1 MDFFEYR
8 NGELYCEEMRV
19 GDICEAVGTP
29 VYVYSHRTLVDHY
42 RKLDAAFSEVE
53 HLICFSVKSNSN
65 LAVIRTLVKE
75 GAGTDIVSG
84 GELFRVL
91 KVGVD
96 PQKIVF
102 AGVGKSTEEIEYA
115 LNSDILMFNVESI
128 NEAYAIN
135 EVAGRLGKKAMI
147 AFRVNPDVEA
157 DTHHHITT
165 GKKENKFGI
174 DINIAVDI
182 FKEANELPNLDV
194 CGVHAHIGS
203 QILSSG
209 PYVKSLKKLALLID
223 ELRENDI
230 KIQNLN
236 IGGGLGV
243 IYLDEE
249 PQFASDFAAAI
260 LPMVKATN
268 CRLLL
273 EPGRFITGNS
283 GILLTKVLY
292 VKRAAVKNFV
302 IVDAA
307 MNDLVRPALY
317 DAYHRIKPVK
327 ITSDEEELVDVVG
340 PVCESSDFFAQ
351 RRKILKVQQGEYL
364 SLFTAGA
371 YGFAMASNYNSR
383 RRAAEVLVKDDQY
396 FIVRERENYEDLI
409 EGESIPEFLF

>member
-8 NGELYCEEMRV
+8 DGELYCEEV
-19 GDICEAVGTP
+19 KVADICEAVGTP
-29 VYVYSHRTLVDHY
+29 VYLYSHRTLVDHY
-42 RKLDAAFSEVE
+42 RKLDTAFAEIE

-65 LAVIRTLVKE
+65 LAVIRTLIKE

-84 GELFRVL
+84 GELFRSL
-91 KVGVD
+91 KAGVD
-96 PQKIVF
+96 PKKVVF
-102 AGVGKSTEEIEYA
+102 AGIGKSKEEIEYA

-174 DINIAVDI
+174 DINIAVEI
-182 FKEANELPNLDV
+182 FRKANELPNLDV

-203 QILSSG
+203 QILSSE
-209 PYVKSLKKLALLID
+209 PYVKSLGKLVPLID
-223 ELRENDI
+223 ELRQNDI
-230 KIQNLN
+230 NIQNLN

-243 IYLDEE
+243 VYLDEK

-283 GILLTKVLY
+283 GIMLTKVLY
-292 VKRAAVKNFV
+292 VKRTAAKNFV

-317 DAYHRIKPVK
+317 EAYHRIKPIK
-327 ITSDEEELVDVVG
+327 ITSDEEEVVDVVG
-340 PVCESSDFFAQ
+340 PICESSDFFAQ
-351 RRKILKVQQGEYL
+351 ERKVLKVQQRDYL

-371 YGFAMASNYNSR
+371 YGFTMSSNYNSR
-383 RRAAEVLVKDDQY
+383 PKAAEVLVKDDQY
-396 FIVRERENYEDLI
+396 FIVRERETYQDLVK
-409 EGESIPEFLF
+409 GESIPKFLF

>member
-8 NGELYCEEMRV
+8 NGKLYCEEV
-19 GDICEAVGTP
+19 KVANICEAVGTP

-42 RKLDAAFSEVE
+42 RKLDTAFAEIA

-65 LAVIRTLVKE
+65 IAVIRTLVKE

-84 GELFRVL
+84 GELFRAL
-91 KVGVD
+91 KAGVD
-96 PQKIVF
+96 PQKVVY
-102 AGVGKSTEEIEYA
+102 AGVGKSMAEIEYA
-115 LNSDILMFNVESI
+115 LNSNILMFNVESI
-128 NEAYAIN
+128 PEVYAIN
-135 EVAGRLGKKAMI
+135 EVARCLGKIAKI

-174 DINIAVDI
+174 DINFAVEI
-182 FKEANELPNLDV
+182 FKEANGLPNLDV
-194 CGVHAHIGS
+194 CGVHVHIGS
-203 QILSSG
+203 QIVSSE
-209 PYVKSLKKLALLID
+209 PYVKSLEKLVPLID
-223 ELRENDI
+223 ELRKNNI
-230 KIQNLN
+230 NIQNLN

-249 PQFASDFAAAI
+249 PQFANDFAAAI

-268 CRLLL
+268 CRLML

-292 VKRAAVKNFV
+292 IKRTATKNFV

-317 DAYHRIKPVK
+317 EAYHRIKPVK

-340 PVCESSDFFAQ
+340 PVCESSDFFAKD
-351 RRKILKVQQGEYL
+351 RNVLKVQQGDYL

-383 RRAAEVLVKDDQY
+383 PRAAEVLVKDDQY
-396 FIVRERENYEDLI
+396 FIVRERETYKDLI
-409 EGESIPEFLF
+409 KGESIPTFLF

>member
-1 MDFFEYR
+1 MDFFEYKS
-8 NGELYCEEMRV
+8 GELYCEEV
-19 GDICEAVGTP
+19 KVANICEAVGTP

-42 RKLDAAFSEVE
+42 RKLDTAFSEIE
-53 HLICFSVKSNSN
+53 HLIYFSVKSNSN
-65 LAVIRTLVKE
+65 IAVIRTLVKE

-84 GELFRVL
+84 GELFRAL
-91 KVGVD
+91 KAGVD
-96 PQKIVF
+96 PQKVVY
-102 AGVGKSTEEIEYA
+102 AGVGKSMVEIEYA
-115 LNSDILMFNVESI
+115 LKSNILMFNVESLP
-128 NEAYAIN
+128 EAYAIN

-174 DINIAVDI
+174 DINVAVEI
-182 FKEANELPNLDV
+182 FKEANELPNLNV
-194 CGVHAHIGS
+194 CGVHVHIGS
-203 QILSSG
+203 QIVSST
-209 PYVKSLKKLALLID
+209 PYVKSLEKLVPLID
-223 ELRENDI
+223 ELRKNNI
-230 KIQNLN
+230 NIQNLN

-243 IYLDEE
+243 IYLDEQ

-292 VKRAAVKNFV
+292 IKRTATKNFV

-317 DAYHRIKPVK
+317 EAYHRIKPVK

-340 PVCESSDFFAQ
+340 PVCESSDFFAKD
-351 RRKILKVQQGEYL
+351 RKILTVQQGDYL

-383 RRAAEVLVKDDQY
+383 PRAAEVLVKDDQY
-396 FIVRERENYEDLI
+396 FIVRERETYEDLI
-409 EGESIPEFLF
+409 KGESIPEFLF

>member
-1 MDFFEYR
+1 MDFFEYKS
-8 NGELYCEEMRV
+8 GELYCEEV
-19 GDICEAVGTP
+19 KVANICEAVGTP

-42 RKLDAAFSEVE
+42 RKLDTAFSEIE

-65 LAVIRTLVKE
+65 IAVIRTLVKE

-84 GELFRVL
+84 GELFRAL
-91 KVGVD
+91 KAGVD
-96 PQKIVF
+96 PQKVVY
-102 AGVGKSTEEIEYA
+102 AGVGKSMEEIEYA
-115 LNSDILMFNVESI
+115 LNSNILMFNVESTP
-128 NEAYAIN
+128 EAYAIN

-174 DINIAVDI
+174 DINVAVEI
-182 FKEANELPNLDV
+182 FKEANRLPNLNV
-194 CGVHAHIGS
+194 CGVHVHIGS
-203 QILSSG
+203 QIVSSE
-209 PYVKSLKKLALLID
+209 PYVKSLEKLVPLVD
-223 ELRENDI
+223 ELRKNDI
-230 KIQNLN
+230 NIQNLN

-292 VKRAAVKNFV
+292 IKRTATKNFV

-317 DAYHRIKPVK
+317 EAYHRIKPVK
-327 ITSDEEELVDVVG
+327 ITSDTEELVDVVG
-340 PVCESSDFFAQ
+340 PVCESSDFFAKD
-351 RRKILKVQQGEYL
+351 RMVLTVQQGDYL
-364 SLFTAGA
+364 SIFTAGA

-383 RRAAEVLVKDDQY
+383 TRAAEVLVKDDQY
-396 FIVRERENYEDLI
+396 FIVRERETYEDLI
-409 EGESIPEFLF
+409 KGESIPEFLS

>member
-8 NGELYCEEMRV
+8 DGELYCEEV
-19 GDICEAVGTP
+19 KVSNICETVGTP
-29 VYVYSHRTLVDHY
+29 LYVYSHRTLVDHY
-42 RKLDAAFSEVE
+42 RKLDTAFSEIE

-65 LAVIRTLVKE
+65 IAVIRALVKE

-84 GELFRVL
+84 GELFRSL
-91 KVGVD
+91 KAGVD
-96 PQKIVF
+96 PQKVVF
-102 AGVGKSTEEIEYA
+102 AGVGKSMEEIEYA
-115 LNSDILMFNVESI
+115 LNSDILMFNVESMP
-128 NEAYAIN
+128 EAYAIN
-135 EVAGRLGKKAMI
+135 EVARRLGKKAKI

-174 DINIAVDI
+174 DINVAVEI

-194 CGVHAHIGS
+194 CGVHVHIGS
-203 QILSSG
+203 QIVSSE
-209 PYVKSLKKLALLID
+209 PYVKSLEKLAPLID
-223 ELRENDI
+223 ELRKNNI
-230 KIQNLN
+230 NIRTLN

-249 PQFASDFAAAI
+249 PQFAKDFATAI
-260 LPMVKATN
+260 LPMVKETK
-268 CRLLL
+268 CRLIL

-283 GILLTKVLY
+283 GIMLTKVLY
-292 VKRAAVKNFV
+292 IKRTATKNFV

-317 DAYHRIKPVK
+317 EAYHRIMPVK

-340 PVCESSDFFAQ
+340 PVCESSDFFAKD
-351 RRKILKVQQGEYL
+351 RAILKVAQEDYL

-371 YGFAMASNYNSR
+371 YGFVMSSNYNSR
-383 RRAAEVLVKDDQY
+383 PRAAEVLVKDDQY
-396 FIVRERENYEDLI
+396 FIIRERETYEDLI
-409 EGESIPEFLF
+409 KGESIPKFL

>member
-8 NGELYCEEMRV
+8 DGELYCEEV
-19 GDICEAVGTP
+19 KVSNICETVGTP
-29 VYVYSHRTLVDHY
+29 LYVYSHRTLVDHY
-42 RKLDAAFSEVE
+42 RKLDTAFSEIE

-65 LAVIRTLVKE
+65 IAVIRALVKE

-84 GELFRVL
+84 GELFRSL
-91 KVGVD
+91 KAGVD
-96 PQKIVF
+96 PQKVVF
-102 AGVGKSTEEIEYA
+102 AGVGKSMEEIEYA
-115 LNSDILMFNVESI
+115 LNSDILMFNVESMP
-128 NEAYAIN
+128 EAYAIN
-135 EVAGRLGKKAMI
+135 EVARRLRKKAKI

-174 DINIAVDI
+174 DINVAVEI

-194 CGVHAHIGS
+194 CGVHVHIGS
-203 QILSSG
+203 QIVSSE
-209 PYVKSLKKLALLID
+209 PYVKSLEKLAPLID
-223 ELRENDI
+223 ELRKNNI
-230 KIQNLN
+230 NIRTLN

-249 PQFASDFAAAI
+249 PQFAKDFATAI
-260 LPMVKATN
+260 LPMVKETK
-268 CRLLL
+268 CRLIL

-283 GILLTKVLY
+283 GIMLTKVLY
-292 VKRAAVKNFV
+292 IKRTATKNFV

-317 DAYHRIKPVK
+317 EAYHRIMPVK

-340 PVCESSDFFAQ
+340 PVCESSDFFAKD
-351 RRKILKVQQGEYL
+351 RAILKVAQEDYL

-371 YGFAMASNYNSR
+371 YGFVMSSNYNSR
-383 RRAAEVLVKDDQY
+383 PRAAEVLVKDDQY
-396 FIVRERENYEDLI
+396 FIIRERETYEDLI
-409 EGESIPEFLF
+409 KGESIPKFL